1 MPKWHLTGK
10 APGRRLKPHLIQV
23 YTSLFLEE
31 IAEKDKGEDY
41 KVSLEERYNQL
52 KKEYETYQK
61 LAEDTIQKQSMKII
75 ELDKKLD
82 MVSLI
87 VEISEYINRC
97 LGSSEIDYLI
107 NDIMIG
113 ILGVTYS
120 SVYLMENRKLK
131 LKASNLNNAD
141 HHYIVDEFNKGRIYK
156 LNNSILNSYSNMC
169 KDGRIQ
175 IHSSVYMPIY
185 MKDRV
190 LGLIVVEHNIY
201 GYLSN
206 SHVKLLTALTNQ
218 IAICLENN
226 RLYNQIKESSQKDG
240 LTGLFNRTYFF
251 YTVNKIIEDEDSS
264 FGIVM
269 IDIDDFKICN
279 DTKGHQCGDA
289 VIRKIS
295 KVIKANLREEDICGR
310 YGGEEIIVYM
320 YGVKNI
326 IDIYN
331 RMESIRKIIAETVT
345 CHKNIEFKATVSM
358 GIAIK
363 EEGESLEQIIRRADI
378 NLYKAKALGKNR
390 VIY

>member
-1 MPKWHLTGK
+1 M
-10 APGRRLKPHLIQV
+10 
-23 YTSLFLEE
+23 
-31 IAEKDKGEDY
+31 
-41 KVSLEERYNQL
+41 SLEERYDQL

-61 LAEDTIQKQSMKII
+61 LAEDTIQKQSMKIV

-120 SVYLMENRKLK
+120 SVYLIENRKLK
-131 LKASNLNNAD
+131 LKASNLSNTD
-141 HHYIVDEFNKGRIYK
+141 HHYIIDEFNRGTIHK
-156 LNNSILNSYSNMC
+156 LNNRILNSHPNMC
-169 KDGRIQ
+169 KDDTVQ

-185 MKDRV
+185 MKDKI

-201 GYLSN
+201 NYLTN

-218 IAICLENN
+218 LAICLENN

-251 YTVNKIIEDEDSS
+251 YAVNKIIEDEESS
-264 FGIVM
+264 FAIVM

-295 KVIKANLREEDICGR
+295 RVIKSNLREEDICGR

-320 YGVKNI
+320 YGVKNV
-326 IDIYN
+326 IDVYN
-331 RMESIRKIIAETVT
+331 RMESIRKIIAKTVT
-345 CHKNIEFKATVSM
+345 SHKNIEFTATVSM
-358 GIAIK
+358 GIAVK
-363 EEGESLEQIIRRADI
+363 EHEEPLEQIIRRADI
-378 NLYKAKALGKNR
+378 NLYRAKRLGKNK
-390 VIY
+390 VVY

>member
-1 MPKWHLTGK
+1 M
-10 APGRRLKPHLIQV
+10 
-23 YTSLFLEE
+23 
-31 IAEKDKGEDY
+31 
-41 KVSLEERYNQL
+41 SLEESYNQL

-107 NDIMIG
+107 NDVMIG

-131 LKASNLNNAD
+131 LKASNLRD
-141 HHYIVDEFNKGRIYK
+141 TSHHYIVVEFNNEIISK
-156 LNNSILNSYSNMC
+156 LNNCILNSHFNMC
-169 KDGRIQ
+169 KDDTVQ
-175 IHSSVYMPIY
+175 IHSAIYIPIY
-185 MKDRV
+185 MKDKV

-201 GYLSN
+201 NYLCEA
-206 SHVKLLTALTNQ
+206 HIKLLTALTNQ

-226 RLYNQIKESSQKDG
+226 RLYNKIKESSQKDG
-240 LTGLFNRTYFF
+240 LTDLLNRTYFF
-251 YTVNKIIEDEDSS
+251 HTVNKIIEDEDSS
-264 FGIVM
+264 FAIVM

-279 DTKGHQCGDA
+279 DTRGHQCGDA
-289 VIRKIS
+289 VIKRIS
-295 KVIKANLREEDICGR
+295 RIIKTNLREEDICGR

-326 IDIYN
+326 VDVYN
-331 RMESIRKIIAETVT
+331 RMEIIRKIIEETAT
-345 CHKNIEFKATVSM
+345 YHKNIEFKATVSM
-358 GIAIK
+358 GIAIREK
-363 EEGESLEQIIRRADI
+363 EESLERIVRRADI
-378 NLYKAKALGKNR
+378 NLYRAKDLGKNR
-390 VIY
+390 VVY